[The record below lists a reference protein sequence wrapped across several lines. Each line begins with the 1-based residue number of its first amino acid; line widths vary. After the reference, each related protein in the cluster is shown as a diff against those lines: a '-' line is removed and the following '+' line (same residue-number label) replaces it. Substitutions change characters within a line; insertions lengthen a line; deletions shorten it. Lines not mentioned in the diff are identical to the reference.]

1 MTALINL
8 FELDVSRMNHIPVKS
23 VDELRQMV
31 AIKLKELDKLQKR
44 IKLDEESMSVNL
56 ASESIIRPDLFPE
69 AQFDDHLGSGKMT
82 INEIMKQRSLNEASS
97 EKKPLVPPTKEK
109 FVMNPI
115 LMEMGSKDLSQEK
128 KPEPKNNSLKKPI
141 RIYQNEENN
150 YDVVMNQGAVSYVSK
165 KKVVDNFDD
174 IVEPSLN
181 NKKRERVEIDLD
193 FDESEAQLQ
202 DFLDSPEKKKNVS
215 TKKNNKKVC

>member
-1 MTALINL
+1 MWHKI
-8 FELDVSRMNHIPVKS
+8 
-23 VDELRQMV
+23 
-31 AIKLKELDKLQKR
+31 
-44 IKLDEESMSVNL
+44 
-56 ASESIIRPDLFPE
+56 
-69 AQFDDHLGSGKMT
+69 
-82 INEIMKQRSLNEASS
+82 
-97 EKKPLVPPTKEK
+97 
-109 FVMNPI
+109 
-115 LMEMGSKDLSQEK
+115 
-128 KPEPKNNSLKKPI
+128 NSLKKPI

-215 TKKNNKKVC
+215 PKKSNKKVC